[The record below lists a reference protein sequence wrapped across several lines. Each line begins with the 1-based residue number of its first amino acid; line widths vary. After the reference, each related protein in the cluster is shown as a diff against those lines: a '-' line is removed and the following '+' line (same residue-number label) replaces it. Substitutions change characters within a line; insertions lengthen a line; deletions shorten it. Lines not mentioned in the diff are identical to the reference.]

1 MARGI
6 EMKDWETPE
15 ALAKLK
21 SWSKCSK
28 TEIAR
33 RIGISRATLDRWA
46 AKSTKIN
53 NALVQGDVQHCNEV
67 EDSLYTS
74 CHDRMVI
81 EVAEKQLIGKDGKP
95 MMDDD
100 GKPVTVKEV
109 KQRWI
114 AGDPRAQQ
122 YYLERRNPNRWP
134 EAVKVED
141 DEAGKDEV
149 IGFIPA
155 PDVMEEPAQERE
167 GV

>member
-46 AKSTKIN
+46 AKSAKIN
-53 NALVQGDVQHCNEV
+53 NALVQGDARHCNEV

-74 CHDRMVI
+74 CHDRMVV
-81 EVAEKQLIGKDGKP
+81 EVTEKQVLGKDGRP
-95 MMDDD
+95 LVDDD
-100 GKPVTVKEV
+100 GRPVTTVET

-134 EAVKVED
+134 SVAPVED
-141 DEAGKDEV
+141 EGKETEV
-149 IGFIPA
+149 VGFIPA
-155 PDVMEEPAQERE
+155 PDVMEPPEQERE

>member
-6 EMKDWETPE
+6 EMRDWETPE
-15 ALAKLK
+15 ALVKLK

-28 TEIAR
+28 TEISR

-46 AKSTKIN
+46 AKSAKIN

-74 CHDRMVI
+74 CHDRMVV
-81 EVAEKQLIGKDGKP
+81 EVTEKQVIGKDGRP
-95 MMDDD
+95 MVDEN
-100 GKPVTVKEV
+100 GKPVMTVET
-109 KQRWI
+109 KQRWL

-141 DEAGKDEV
+141 EGKETDV

-155 PDVMEEPAQERE
+155 PEVMEAPAQE
-167 GV
+167 GDGS

>member
-74 CHDRMVI
+74 CHDRTVVEIIHKMAYNASRGMYEEVTETRERVI
-81 EVAEKQLIGKDGKP
+81 P
-95 MMDDD
+95 
-100 GKPVTVKEV
+100 
-109 KQRWI
+109 
-114 AGDPRAQQ
+114 GDPRAQQ

-141 DEAGKDEV
+141 DTEGKNEV

-155 PDVMEEPAQERE
+155 PDVMEEPTQECE